1 MSAAV
6 IFDIDGTLVDS
17 VDLHARA
24 WQEAFRHFGRDVP
37 FQSIRHQI
45 GKGGD
50 QLLPE
55 FFSKDELEHFGKEL
69 EDFRGKLYKKNYLPQ
84 VKAFPQVRE
93 LFTRLAAD
101 KKKIALASSA
111 KQDEVKVYKQIARIE
126 DLVQAETSKDDVE
139 KSKPHPDIFAVAL
152 QKLGLDATQVIA
164 VGDTPLRC

>member
-1 MSAAV
+1 M
-6 IFDIDGTLVDS
+6 
-17 VDLHARA
+17 
-24 WQEAFRHFGRDVP
+24 
-37 FQSIRHQI
+37 
-45 GKGGD
+45 
-50 QLLPE
+50 
-55 FFSKDELEHFGKEL
+55 
-69 EDFRGKLYKKNYLPQ
+69 
-84 VKAFPQVRE
+84 RE

-126 DLVQAETSKDDVE
+126 NLVQAETSKDDVE